1 MENCSAQT
9 IVITGSSRGFGKSLA
24 LELQIAGA
32 RVVISSREA
41 DAVKRAVGELPRPAD
56 ALGVACDVRDFDQMR
71 ALADAALQKFGGIDV
86 WINNAGVAHR
96 YEKML
101 AVDHAAWR
109 ASFETNFFG
118 AYHGCRVALDA
129 ILPRQRGQIINI
141 LGAGA
146 FKAAPNQSA
155 YGASKSAL
163 ARLTET
169 LAQEYADNGIAI
181 CAIQPGIIWTE
192 MILDAQ
198 GVDDPKLRARFD
210 WAKRVFGNPPE
221 IPAWFIV
228 ELIARGS
235 RNGKMYRVVTPRM
248 FVPRMIG
255 ELFGA
260 GKRHPQP
267 WTQRPAS

>member
-1 MENCSAQT
+1 MTQT

-24 LELQIAGA
+24 LELQNAGA
-32 RVVISSREA
+32 RVVVSSRDA
-41 DAVKRAVGELPRPAD
+41 DAVARAVDALPRPAD
-56 ALGVACDVRDFDQMR
+56 ALGIACDVREFEQVR
-71 ALADAALQKFGGIDV
+71 ALADAAIEKFGGIDV
-86 WINNAGVAHR
+86 WINNAGLSHR
-96 YEKML
+96 YAKLL

-129 ILPRQRGQIINI
+129 MLPRHQGQIINI

-155 YGASKSAL
+155 YGTSKSAL

-169 LAQEYADNGIAI
+169 LAQEYADSGIAI
-181 CAIQPGIIWTE
+181 CAVQPGIIWTE
-192 MILDAQ
+192 MILAAQ

-221 IPAWFIV
+221 IPARFIAN
-228 ELIARGS
+228 LIARES

-255 ELFGA
+255 ELFGV
-260 GKRHPQP
+260 GKRNPQP
-267 WTQRPAS
+267 WAR